1 LILVV
6 RNRCYVSA
14 EYPQGRNS
22 AALMEQSCWHPPDP
36 AFPHASA
43 RIFVVGDCC
52 CRYMRWGL
60 EARASFTWRA
70 RSPNDSA
77 SASATGPSVRR
88 AVPGMAA
95 GRPCRADRPPAR
107 QASLSIAKFI
117 QHARLAGYER
127 MVARGALGL
136 PFNAVYGRRLRS
148 RRSPN
153 AKRSLATLET
163 PARARA
169 RLLLD
174 PERLGNRWLAVQSDV
189 QLIGAD
195 RPPVRLAD
203 VELSGRRTRCADRRC
218 VFLDRDG
225 LSVLCV
231 GPLGRQGGRTRSGR
245 SDRRVDRVALREGVG
260 CRRDL
265 LVLGICQFPGLQLCC
280 SCWLALGAES
290 SIVAVRDAGVRHTPN
305 GALARLRQQRERG
318 RSRGEASYPVLPIE
332 SLAFLATSLV
342 ASKADPAAATTQS
355 LAVKSRLRFDDCWLA
370 MLR

>member
-1 LILVV
+1 ML
-6 RNRCYVSA
+6 
-14 EYPQGRNS
+14 
-22 AALMEQSCWHPPDP
+22 
-36 AFPHASA
+36 ASA
-43 RIFVVGDCC
+43 RSSLSTCLSKDLCRRRLLLQIHEVGS
-52 CRYMRWGL
+52 

-290 SIVAVRDAGVRHTPN
+290 SIVAVRDAGGTAHAKRCA
-305 GALARLRQQRERG
+305 GAPAPATRARPLSRGGKLSGLANRVARLLGHVLG
-318 RSRGEASYPVLPIE
+318 RV
-332 SLAFLATSLV
+332 
-342 ASKADPAAATTQS
+342 QS
-355 LAVKSRLRFDDCWLA
+355 
-370 MLR
+370 